1 MPYTISHVAAV
12 IPGYRL
18 FSRFHV
24 FSAAVIGSMVPDFGL
39 LLPRYPARP
48 ETHSV
53 LALFTFCLPVGLLT
67 YWLTQ
72 LLIKPAV
79 LEVLPDRAYERLRAA
94 HPSAPLRELGT
105 WLLVSGALLVG
116 AATHIGWDAFTHENA
131 LGVRTFPF
139 LQYYGPELEG
149 HPLHLWRWFQFGS
162 SVIGL
167 AVVIAALIAWIHHAP
182 KLSAP
187 PVRVLGRSER
197 WTWIALYL
205 VPPLV
210 GLGTWISRLSNGA
223 SQLSPGWGLGGMAV
237 ESIRGAAISLIVV
250 SAILKI
256 RLPVS

>member
-1 MPYTISHVAAV
+1 M
-12 IPGYRL
+12 PGYRL

-48 ETHSV
+48 ETHSA
-53 LALFTFCLPVGLLT
+53 LALFTFCLPVGLVT

-79 LEVLPDRAYERLRAA
+79 LEVLPDRAYQRLRVA
-94 HPSAPLRELGT
+94 HPSAPLTQLRT
-105 WLLVSGALLVG
+105 WLQVSGALLIG
-116 AATHIGWDAFTHENA
+116 AATHLIWDAFTHENA

-139 LQYYGPELEG
+139 LKYYGPGLEG

-167 AVVIAALIAWIHHAP
+167 LVVIAAVIAWIHHAP
-182 KLSAP
+182 TLGAP
-187 PVRVLGRSER
+187 PVRVLGRRER

-205 VPPLV
+205 VPPLL
-210 GLGTWISRLSNGA
+210 GLGAWISRLAGGVA
-223 SQLSPGWGLGGMAV
+223 QLPTGWGVGGMAV
-237 ESIRGAAISLIVV
+237 ESIRGAAISLILV
-250 SAILKI
+250 SAMLKA
-256 RLPVS
+256 RLRVR